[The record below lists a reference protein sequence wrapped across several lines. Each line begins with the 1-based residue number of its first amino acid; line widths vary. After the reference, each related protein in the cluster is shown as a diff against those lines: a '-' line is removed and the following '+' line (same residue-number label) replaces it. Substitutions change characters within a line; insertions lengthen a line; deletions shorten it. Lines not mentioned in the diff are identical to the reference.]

1 MNEELSE
8 EQKRKIKEEE
18 EYRSQV
24 RQKFVDKPKYYAPVT
39 RSNQSGCSGC
49 LKYVLIFFI
58 VSVVIGA
65 IMSAAN
71 PQGKLDTS
79 NGIKQS
85 ADFISPTENTTDKGI
100 GVSRSAVIRGLTP
113 HGFSFRKDAV
123 AATQGKTEFVG
134 ERGKN
139 KFAKVFL
146 RGPEDNLT
154 QVSIWVDSIGAP
166 DGRELVKETLSKPL
180 SNKEKEE
187 LNTGLLKVPIF
198 VGIIDK
204 TAATWIE
211 GQMVDASNNPLS
223 FDMPKPDSKTT
234 KVFGGNLFE
243 FIYFPVGL
251 IVNVLPV
258 Q

>member
-1 MNEELSE
+1 MSEELSE
-8 EQKRKIKEEE
+8 DQKRKIEEEE

-24 RQKFVDKPKYYAPVT
+24 RQKFVKQPKYYTPVA
-39 RSNQSGCSGC
+39 RSSQSGCSGC

-65 IMSAAN
+65 IMSVAN
-71 PQGKLDTS
+71 PQEKLKTS
-79 NGIKQS
+79 NGIQQS
-85 ADFISPTENTTDKGI
+85 ADFITSTENTTDKGI
-100 GVSRSAVIRGLTP
+100 GVSRNAVIRGLTP
-113 HGFSFRKDAV
+113 HGFSFRKDTV

-134 ERGKN
+134 LMGKN

-146 RGPEDNLT
+146 VGPEDNLT
-154 QVSIWVDSIGAP
+154 QASIWVDAIGEHE
-166 DGRELVKETLSKPL
+166 GTELVKETLSKPL
-180 SNKEKEE
+180 SDKDKEE

-204 TAATWIE
+204 TAVTWIG
-211 GQMVDASNNPLS
+211 GQMVDAGNNPLS
-223 FDMPKPDSKTT
+223 FDMPKPNSKTT

-251 IVNVLPV
+251 KVNVVPV